1 MKTLNSFNPLE
12 SRTYKFK
19 KAHIEFFCPL
29 CRTQRAV
36 VTNPHL
42 DAKNYLQIFML
53 TVVTTAILYPFMSF
67 AGVFSFFLYWA
78 GFEATLRLTFKKEIP
93 CPHCGFDASWY
104 KKDVRIAKAKVKEFW
119 QTKGGHGE
127 ISPDNVDQAFEDMT
141 Q

>member
-1 MKTLNSFNPLE
+1 MNPLE
-12 SRTYKFK
+12 HRTYKFK

-42 DAKNYLQIFML
+42 EPKNYLQMLML
-53 TVVTTAILYPFMSF
+53 TIVTTAILYPFMNM
-67 AGVFSFFLYWA
+67 AGIFSFFLYWA

-93 CPHCGFDASWY
+93 CPHCGFDAAWY
-104 KKDVRIAKAKVKEFW
+104 KKDVRIAKSKVKEFW
-119 QTKGGHGE
+119 QLKQGHAE
-127 ISPDNVDQAFEDMT
+127 IAPDNVDQAFADM

>member
-1 MKTLNSFNPLE
+1 MQGVGLKPLE
-12 SRTYKFK
+12 TRTYKFK

-42 DAKNYLQIFML
+42 DLKNYLQIFML
-53 TVVTTAILYPFMSF
+53 TVVTAGVLYPLIKL

-78 GFEATLRLTFKKEIP
+78 GFEATLRIKFKKEIP

-104 KKDVRIAKAKVKEFW
+104 KKDVRIAKFKVKQFW
-119 QTKGGHGE
+119 NDKHGDAP
-127 ISPDNVDQAFEDMT
+127 ISPDNIDQAFEEIRE
-141 Q
+141 